1 METLNLKTYGKWCNF
16 FCYFFAFFSFFSA
29 LMELFCLKELRKKNF
44 FYSCMHFLEKQRNV
58 MCNTFK
64 SNWDSDFTG
73 VSSSEAP
80 PYLLLWH
87 FIENKNS
94 KRTLFSRISKMLKTK
109 QAILF
114 KKYFSFFL
122 GKSSSFEKIA
132 QKCVKT
138 LF

>member
-1 METLNLKTYGKWCNF
+1 MRKDDIFLSLF
-16 FCYFFAFFSFFSA
+16 SFFSFFSA

-58 MCNTFK
+58 ICNAFK
-64 SNWDSDFTG
+64 SNWDSNFTG

-94 KRTLFSRISKMLKTK
+94 ERTLFSRFSKMLKTK
-109 QAILF
+109 HVIVFKSLF
-114 KKYFSFFL
+114 YFFL
-122 GKSSSFEKIA
+122 GKSSSFEKTA